1 MTSWLRTS
9 SPQPAIDER
18 VVTHGGL
25 HAALGEITDDADDA
39 GDNAQDLQALE
50 RWLDEMAARRPSVM
64 RVAEECEEERR
75 AAVRR
80 RS

>member
-1 MTSWLRTS
+1 
-9 SPQPAIDER
+9 
-18 VVTHGGL
+18 VTQGGL
-25 HAALGEITDDADDA
+25 DAARGEITDDAGED
-39 GDNAQDLQALE
+39 AQDRQALE

>member
-9 SPQPAIDER
+9 SPLPAIDER

-39 GDNAQDLQALE
+39 GEDAQDRQALE
-50 RWLDEMAARRPSVM
+50 RWLDDGG
-64 RVAEECEEERR
+64 
-75 AAVRR
+75 AVPTRDESR
-80 RS
+80 